1 MSQTQLFDQ
10 THEALATLTK
20 YEQDLTELI
29 ARLNSDAGQAVKLVT
44 GGWEA
49 AGMSPLQAKTKGRY
63 VTATLTSLSY
73 RLAAVRDLIVIVKG
87 HCQRAGDAV
96 KQPARRVGPGPRLNV

>member
-1 MSQTQLFDQ
+1 MSQTKLFDETQ
-10 THEALATLTK
+10 EALATLAK
-20 YEQDLTELI
+20 YERDLTELI

-44 GGWEA
+44 DGWEA
-49 AGMSPLQAKTKGRY
+49 SGLSQLQAKTKGRY
-63 VTATLTSLSY
+63 VTATMISLSY

-87 HCQRAGDAV
+87 HCQRAGDAA